1 MLKKNIKGN
10 TLFIETEF
18 GDIELIFFDN
28 CVAVT
33 RPQVIKLKKNKNLFN
48 FFKRIK
54 NYDSFEKTSILIIEK
69 RIFKKNIKS
78 KT

>member
-33 RPQVIKLKKNKNLFN
+33 RPKVIKLKKNKNLFN
-48 FFKRIK
+48 FLKKIK
-54 NYDSFEKTSILIIEK
+54 NFEPFEKTSILIIET
-69 RIFKKNIKS
+69 RIFKENIKS

>member
-28 CVAVT
+28 CVVVT

-48 FFKRIK
+48 FFTRIK
-54 NYDSFEKTSILIIEK
+54 NFDSFEKTSILIIET
-69 RIFKKNIKS
+69 RIFQKKIKS